1 MTLHNQTKNQKS
13 KKHRYD
19 LVGLSTREA
28 EQCDGIDE
36 SGSRIL
42 KMVDFEIETEGTPA
56 SSIVLG
62 GFSQGGALALHAG
75 LQREGDALAGVLC
88 MSGYLPKRSAFGP
101 TRAGL
106 ATKTGLFHGK
116 DDPVVEHR
124 HAESTLATLQSA
136 QINVTLKSYATL
148 GHSASIEELLDV
160 ITWLETLNNE

>member
-1 MTLHNQTKNQKS
+1 M
-13 KKHRYD
+13 
-19 LVGLSTREA
+19 VGLSTREA

-136 QINVTLKSYATL
+136 QINVILKSYATL